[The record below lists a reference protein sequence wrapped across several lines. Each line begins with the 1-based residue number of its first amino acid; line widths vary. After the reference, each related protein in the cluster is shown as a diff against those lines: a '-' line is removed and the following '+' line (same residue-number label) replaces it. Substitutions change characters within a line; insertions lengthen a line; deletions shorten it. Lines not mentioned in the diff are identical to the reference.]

1 MFIDIFEIIKKYV
14 IPGIITISLSY
25 IYVLLSNNAVDDSL
39 YRFLLGFFS
48 YVVVGIC
55 SYILFSCLLHFLDKL
70 LYLSDEERHIF
81 IMSKKVLPIV
91 ILIMIYFLMEANNDF
106 SGINSVQELK
116 EIVII
121 YSIMYVLIMIIA
133 YFLEHWFLK
142 KIDWYYQNS
151 KNKSHS
157 TVLTSIMLIF
167 LMLVMVSGFSWH
179 LLFASLTSSPQ
190 FQGNIVMDMQNKYH
204 RGDSPIHTLILA
216 TGPDTGLSV
225 EFKSESSDRNYDA
238 LIYLDKNNESMSNK
252 SLNGKLIG
260 KGEYSIYINT
270 TGMPVG
276 YYNLRCTRQKYI
288 ESYSLKRLY
297 LEND

>member
-1 MFIDIFEIIKKYV
+1 LFIDFDTIKKPTIQV
-14 IPGIITISLSY
+14 IITILLTG
-25 IYVLLSNNAVDDSL
+25 IYVGLSTNAVDDSW
-39 YRFLLGFFS
+39 YIFLLGLFS
-48 YVVVGIC
+48 CVVVGIGY
-55 SYILFSCLLHFLDKL
+55 SMLFSRLLHFLQF
-70 LYLSDEERHIF
+70 YLSDGEWHIF
-81 IMSKKVLPIV
+81 IMSIKALPIWIFIV
-91 ILIMIYFLMEANNDF
+91 MCFLLYDDDF
-106 SGINSVQELK
+106 SYMNSVQELK
-116 EIVII
+116 KIAIVCII
-121 YSIMYVLIMIIA
+121 GCILSMMIA

-142 KIDWYYQNS
+142 KIDWCYQSN
-151 KNKSHS
+151 KNESSS
-157 TVLTSIMLIF
+157 TRSLSILFIWLIII
-167 LMLVMVSGFSWH
+167 VVSVFSWH
-179 LLFASLTSSPQ
+179 FLFVSLTSSPQ
-190 FQGNIVMDMQNKYH
+190 FQGNIVIDMQNKYH
-204 RGDSPIHTLILA
+204 MGDSPIHTLIRA

-260 KGEYSIYINT
+260 KGEYSIYINS